1 VVNWYGFALTR
12 DSLSLS
18 ALSWWACAEG
28 GQFRRY
34 EIAGRSVPHNW
45 PLWARSLVRA
55 ESPADWIDYEDANAG
70 TYRAACL
77 RDDRLEACLFVGPQP
92 QLLSRSWL
100 ASLFD
105 KPRLAAS
112 ERARVLVS
120 RPEDPCLDSGVTVCA
135 CFGVGRNAI
144 EAEIAKGCNDLS
156 SLGHR
161 LKAGTNCGSCLP
173 ELRRLVANAPVV
185 PA

>member
-1 VVNWYGFALTR
+1 
-12 DSLSLS
+12 
-18 ALSWWACAEG
+18 
-28 GQFRRY
+28 
-34 EIAGRSVPHNW
+34 
-45 PLWARSLVRA
+45 
-55 ESPADWIDYEDANAG
+55 
-70 TYRAACL
+70 
-77 RDDRLEACLFVGPQP
+77 
-92 QLLSRSWL
+92 
-100 ASLFD
+100 
-105 KPRLAAS
+105 
-112 ERARVLVS
+112 VLVS